1 MGTFIT
7 EEILSEGGIT
17 GTTISATTISGGTLY
32 GDGSNLT
39 GVVTSP
45 AGTTGEVQYNN
56 GGVFGGAA
64 NVEINDGNLQLV
76 GTTDPT
82 APLTNNLL
90 LYSKD
95 IAGRMLPKWIGP
107 SGVDTPFQ
115 PNLFFN
121 QVSVIGP
128 GGGTAV
134 GTLNCTATNVG
145 TVANPIITSTNLKTQ
160 TRRFTIQTGTP
171 AGSMGSCRVANLEC
185 WRGNAAGLGGFFV
198 VARFGLTTTVAGN
211 RMFVGLVDTVA
222 APTNI
227 DPLTSSANGKIGM
240 AINANT
246 GNWSLVH
253 NIAGTA
259 PTVIALGASFPVNTT
274 SLLELVLF
282 AKPNDTVVT
291 YRATNLS
298 TGAQTSGTL
307 STNLPATTTF
317 LARVI
322 WITNNTT
329 GQPIMDCSR
338 LSLETDY

>member
-17 GTTISATTISGGTLY
+17 GTTISGGTLY
-32 GDGSNLT
+32 GDGVNLT

-45 AGTTGEVQYNN
+45 SGTTGEVQYNN